1 MKSHDKTHE
10 YPAGCKPVPGEE
22 NVHGKTGMKQGTTK
36 AVKANKAAEK
46 KVAAAA
52 PKRKGRGR

>member
-10 YPAGCKPVPGEE
+10 YPAGYSPVPGEE
-22 NVHGKTGMKQGTTK
+22 NVHGKPGMKQGVTK

-46 KVAAAA
+46 KATAAKPA
-52 PKRKGRGR
+52 RRGRGR